1 MLYVDANRVSYI
13 GKRGGNFLHR
23 NLAIECGYYCG
34 AINISYLTL
43 HVAVRVEIEG
53 YSIAHFNC
61 IPAFESMYH

>member
-1 MLYVDANRVSYI
+1 MDANRVSYI

-34 AINISYLTL
+34 AINISYLIL

-53 YSIAHFNC
+53 YSIAYFNC
-61 IPAFESMYH
+61 IPAIESMYH